1 MFRKNNKNAEC
12 KIEENIYNKTNEYN
26 KSRSEINIDL
36 SIIKK
41 LKDAMV
47 RTYEVFIFLYMLI
60 FKKIRY
66 D

>member
-1 MFRKNNKNAEC
+1 MLSNTFFTKQLLSLSIYFR
-12 KIEENIYNKTNEYN
+12 KTNEYN

-47 RTYEVFIFLYMLI
+47 RTYEVFIFLYMRI